1 MPAPLDGLRL
11 RMPVARLLGR
21 AWDNE
26 AMLARVRASY
36 RGDEEGWR
44 RLAGRLT
51 ALWKICGTDVRT
63 LEETAA
69 LPLAPHAAGVARVL
83 LTRESIGPGDLDVV
97 IHADIARE
105 VYEPATAAAV
115 ADTLGAHRALPYDV
129 TSACAGAVLGL
140 QDAAGRMVLDDSLR
154 HVLITTATLTDGH
167 LRTDL
172 QSADDVDTLGAG
184 LTLGNAATAMLLTRD
199 AAGPG
204 GRIVAMHA
212 AGLPAHRDLC
222 AAPVGGHFRSD
233 GAALFA
239 LARHVPGHLRTLC
252 DRAGWDVGDVDL
264 WICHQPS
271 NRVLREVAHA
281 LGVDPGRMPGLHHV
295 HGNCAA
301 SAVPLAL
308 AHLAAEGR
316 VRAGQRVVL
325 TTAAS
330 GFVMAGVALTWE
342 G

>member
-1 MPAPLDGLRL
+1 
-11 RMPVARLLGR
+11 
-21 AWDNE
+21 
-26 AMLARVRASY
+26 MLARVRARY
-36 RGDEEGWR
+36 RGDADGWSP
-44 RLAGRLT
+44 LARRLT

-63 LEETAA
+63 LEEDAA
-69 LPLAPHAAGVARVL
+69 LPLAPHAADVARTL
-83 LTRESIGPGDLDVV
+83 LARESIDTADLDVLV
-97 IHADIARE
+97 HADIARE

-115 ADTLGAHRALPYDV
+115 ADVLGAHRALPYDL

-140 QDAAGRMVLDDSLR
+140 QDAAGRMALDGSLR
-154 HVLITTATLTDGH
+154 HVVVTTATLTAGH

-172 QSADDVDTLGAG
+172 QSPGDVDTLGAG
-184 LTLGNAATAMLLTRD
+184 LTLGNAASAMLLTRD
-199 AAGPG
+199 PGGPG
-204 GRIVAMHA
+204 GRLVAIHA

-222 AAPVGGHFRSD
+222 EAPIGGHFRSD

-239 LARHVPGHLRTLC
+239 LARHVPGHLRALC
-252 DRAGWDVGDVDL
+252 DRAGWDVDAVDL
-264 WICHQPS
+264 WVCHQPS
-271 NRVLREVAHA
+271 NRVLREVARA
-281 LGVDPGRMPGLHHV
+281 LRVDPARMPGLHHL

-316 VRAGQRVVL
+316 LRPGGRVVL

-330 GFVMAGVALTWE
+330 GFVMAGVALVWE